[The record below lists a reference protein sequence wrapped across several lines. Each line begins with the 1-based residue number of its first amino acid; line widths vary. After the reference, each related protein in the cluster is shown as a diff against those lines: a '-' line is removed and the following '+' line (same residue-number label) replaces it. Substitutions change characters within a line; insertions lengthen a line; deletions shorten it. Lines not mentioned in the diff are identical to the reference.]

1 MDEALKSVDLR
12 SKMLSGT
19 LSGGGI
25 VHLLTHAHAQHEFD
39 AKSQSIRQLEEEEQ
53 QQDGLGA
60 TEWGELLD
68 KFFVASKQLDDI
80 HAVMTPMFALTIPT
94 PRKVPLPPTEPFP
107 IPQLMSTS
115 IAPEDVDKIKVP
127 PNGSNAAELREAVAK
142 HNEGIEGCISKF
154 NVQLESWRK
163 NKGGIKRS
171 RE

>member
-1 MDEALKSVDLR
+1 
-12 SKMLSGT
+12 
-19 LSGGGI
+19 
-25 VHLLTHAHAQHEFD
+25 
-39 AKSQSIRQLEEEEQ
+39 
-53 QQDGLGA
+53 
-60 TEWGELLD
+60 
-68 KFFVASKQLDDI
+68 
-80 HAVMTPMFALTIPT
+80 
-94 PRKVPLPPTEPFP
+94 
-107 IPQLMSTS
+107 MSTS